1 MVKLI
6 QPGKTQ
12 VSKRYTG
19 LVGKE
24 NLLQKFVI
32 PRFTT
37 YIILNLGR
45 KLYIQLLESNV
56 KTNK

>member
-1 MVKLI
+1 MVNLI

-19 LVGKE
+19 WVGKE
-24 NLLQKFVI
+24 NLLQYFVI

-37 YIILNLGR
+37 YIILNLGS
-45 KLYIQLLESNV
+45 KLYIQLLESKV